1 MYGLAFQLSGKLLLL
16 EIRHEIHSGYKAKA
30 WEDICIPTF
39 HARPVRPIVP
49 VVHPRMI
56 HSNFIR
62 DDSKELYVEMLANV
76 FSPQD
81 IVLIKSLAISQTI
94 HRDTYCRNFT
104 KSRQYT
110 VKSEN

>member
-1 MYGLAFQLSGKLLLL
+1 
-16 EIRHEIHSGYKAKA
+16 HEIHSGYEAKA

-56 HSNFIR
+56 HNNFIR
-62 DDSKELYVEMLANV
+62 DDSKELLLG
-76 FSPQD
+76 S
-81 IVLIKSLAISQTI
+81 KTSLAISQTI

-110 VKSEN
+110 VKSRN